1 MKINGLYLHVQKVNQ
16 NKQKKNNKREKR
28 MLLFQ
33 LLLNKICQKL
43 SIPMQ
48 LNYKQIQQEILA
60 GWDKKK
66 KNKKRKLNQLGGEVI
81 EEANINIIVNS
92 I

>member
-1 MKINGLYLHVQKVNQ
+1 MKINGLYLLVQKVNQ
-16 NKQKKNNKREKR
+16 NKQTKNNKREKR

-48 LNYKQIQQEILA
+48 LNSKLIQQEILA

-66 KNKKRKLNQLGGEVI
+66 KNKKSKLNQLGGGVI
-81 EEANINIIVNS
+81 EEVNINIIVNS

>member
-1 MKINGLYLHVQKVNQ
+1 
-16 NKQKKNNKREKR
+16 

-48 LNYKQIQQEILA
+48 LNSKLIQQEILA

-66 KNKKRKLNQLGGEVI
+66 KNKKSKLNQLGGGVI
-81 EEANINIIVNS
+81 EEVNINIIVNS

>member
-1 MKINGLYLHVQKVNQ
+1 M
-16 NKQKKNNKREKR
+16 
-28 MLLFQ
+28 LFQ

-48 LNYKQIQQEILA
+48 LNSKLIQQEILA

-66 KNKKRKLNQLGGEVI
+66 KNKKSKLNQLGGGVI
-81 EEANINIIVNS
+81 EEVNINIIVNS